1 MGKESESM
9 KVDNYDYKL
18 IEWVNTQ
25 LGKPYIWG
33 KTDCGSLVRKGL
45 NIVFGKDKF
54 NDIPSWD
61 SEEICRKI
69 WDDLG
74 GVDNAFLSLGARK
87 IKGTFAQTGDI
98 AVLEIGKLLTAAMVI
113 GSGKL
118 LFSSTDKGVETRGLY
133 SLLRFNIRFY
143 RFG

>member
-1 MGKESESM
+1 MGEESKSM
-9 KVDNYDYKL
+9 KIDNYDYKL

-33 KTDCGSLVRKGL
+33 ETDCGSLVRKGL
-45 NIVFGKDKF
+45 NIIYGKDKF

-61 SEEICRKI
+61 TEEICRKI

-74 GVDNAFLSLGARK
+74 GADKAFLDFGAKK
-87 IKGTFAQTGDI
+87 IKGTFAQTGDV
-98 AVLEIGKLLTAAMVI
+98 AVLEVGKLLTAAMVI
-113 GSGKL
+113 GGKL
-118 LFSSTDKGVETRGLY
+118 LFSSTDKGIETRDITP
-133 SLLRFNIRFY
+133 SLLRLDIRFY

>member
-1 MGKESESM
+1 M

-33 KTDCGSLVRKGL
+33 ETDCGTLVRKGL
-45 NIVFGKDKF
+45 NIVYKKDCF
-54 NDIPSWD
+54 HDTASWS
-61 SEEICRKI
+61 SETECRKI

-74 GVDNAFLSLGARK
+74 GVDKAFLDFGAKK
-87 IKGTFAQTGDI
+87 IKGTYAQTGDV
-98 AVLEIGKLLTAAMVI
+98 AVLEIGKLLTASMVI

-118 LFSSTDKGVETRGLY
+118 LFSSIDKGVETRVLY
-133 SLLRFNIRFY
+133 SLLRFDIRFY
-143 RFG
+143 RFS